1 MTVHRGGTSQRP
13 DRLGATFPV
22 KAGETI
28 LSGMIMTPV
37 RNASLSRNEWVR
49 GYAAGSSLPNSF
61 YVAVDDSTDGDS
73 VTSGGFQGLSVRG
86 SYEISTSAFN
96 TTGDHTD
103 LLVGTNYRTGDA
115 LTYDAASGNF
125 KPATTGDMVI
135 AHVVKDYNPPVNLGA
150 TYTGLLP
157 FPANTVS
164 EGVQGGIYIRPKES
178 NAQDLNRIRI
188 ELVPPYKLPA

>member
-22 KAGETI
+22 KAGEVI

-49 GYAAGSSLPNSF
+49 GYADGQSLPNSF

-73 VTSGGFQGLSVRG
+73 VASGGFQGLSVRG
-86 SYEISTSAFN
+86 SYEISTSAFEN
-96 TTGDHTD
+96 GGHQDETD
-103 LLVGTNYRTGDA
+103 PAYNYRTGDP
-115 LTYDAASGNF
+115 LTYNAATGNF
-125 KPATTGDMVI
+125 KPATTGDTVI
-135 AHVVKDYNPPVNLGA
+135 AHVVKDYNPPVNLA
-150 TYTGLLP
+150 ASYTGLQP
-157 FPANTVS
+157 SPATNVS
-164 EGVQGGIYIRPKES
+164 EGVQGGVYIRPKES